1 MEKELQDLFDEFAD
15 QFWLSTRETEL
26 IERAYEFGKEVA
38 KQQIIK
44 MIKKNVK
51 TLLKNTFTI
60 KDILV

>member
-44 MIKKNVK
+44 MIKEK
-51 TLLKNTFTI
+51 
-60 KDILV
+60 